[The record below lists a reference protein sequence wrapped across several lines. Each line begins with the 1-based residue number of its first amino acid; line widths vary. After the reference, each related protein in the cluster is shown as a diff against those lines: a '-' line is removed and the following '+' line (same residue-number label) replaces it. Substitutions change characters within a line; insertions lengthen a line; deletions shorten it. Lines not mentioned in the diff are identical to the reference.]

1 MVVAIYDWIPK
12 GMTIA
17 RRFLALLCL
26 AALWSLFAV
35 ATATAQTQGVEQA
48 GPSPSHFLAGR
59 LAQTREHLQQIAQAL
74 PALPRYFE
82 GVGESFRT
90 AAAGNTG
97 TARIGLG
104 IVLCLVAGAAV
115 EWAFRRGTGGVRSRR
130 RSATISR
137 LSDRLAQFGVAAALD
152 VGAVF
157 VFALGALIALIAQE
171 WPAPIQEAALSFI
184 VAVVGLRLASAVLT
198 ILLRP
203 KTDRDLAAFDLEP
216 RAARFWYRHLA
227 SLVGW
232 FALGWAAIVTVRLFG
247 MPHDGQLVL
256 AYLLGIGLVVIVL
269 TIVWRRAPATTQ
281 AASQT
286 TAARHTR
293 RSLASLAAVA
303 FWLLWAVGAMPTF
316 WFMTV
321 AVGLPLAIGAARRG
335 SRHLLRPILQPDGTP
350 EAPSVLGV
358 FVEQGLRAVLIV
370 GAIWLLLWGWNL
382 DVGSLAA
389 EENTATRL
397 VRGALHALI
406 ILLAADLVWSLLKA
420 LADNALA
427 KAQVTAGIDAEET
440 RRRARV
446 RTLLP
451 IGRNIAAIVLV
462 VMAGLMGLAALGVEI
477 APLIASAGVVGVAV
491 GFGAQ
496 TVVKDMISG
505 MFYMLD
511 DAFRVGEYI
520 QSGNYKGVVESFS
533 LRSVKLRHQ
542 RGPLFTIPFGVLGAV
557 QNMSRDWVIVKD
569 QIGITYD
576 SDVDLAKKLIKQIGL
591 ELAKDPDLGP
601 NILQPLKMQGIEQ
614 FGDYSINIRMKMMT
628 KPGEQFVI
636 RRRANAMIKKA
647 FDANGIH
654 FAFPTVQLAGG
665 GGDNDGAAAAMA
677 AQQLL
682 KPAAAPP
689 AA

>member
-1 MVVAIYDWIPK
+1 
-12 GMTIA
+12 MTHL
-17 RRFLALLCL
+17 RRSLALLSL
-26 AALWSLFAV
+26 ALLWMLV
-35 ATATAQTQGVEQA
+35 AAGTGTAQTPAPEQPA
-48 GPSPSHFLAGR
+48 TTPSHFLASR
-59 LAQTREHLQQIAQAL
+59 LVQTRAHLQQIAQAL

-82 GVGESFRT
+82 GVGDSFRT

-97 TARIGLG
+97 TSRIGLG
-104 IVLCLVAGAAV
+104 FVLCLLAGAAV
-115 EWAFRRGTGGVRSRR
+115 EGAFRRGTAGARARR
-130 RSATISR
+130 RSAEVRR
-137 LSDRLAQFGVAAALD
+137 LADRLTQFGVAAALD
-152 VGAVF
+152 LGAVF
-157 VFALGALIALIAQE
+157 IFALGAMIALLAQE
-171 WPAPIQEAALSFI
+171 WPAAIQEAAMSFI
-184 VAVVGLRLASAVLT
+184 VAVIWLRLASTALT

-203 KTDRDLAAFDLEP
+203 KIDRDLAAFDLEP
-216 RAARFWYRHLA
+216 MAARFWHRHLA
-227 SLVGW
+227 ALIGW

-247 MPHDGQLVL
+247 MPRDGQQLL

-269 TIVWRRAPATTQ
+269 SIVWRRPA
-281 AASQT
+281 AATEATSQT
-286 TAARHTR
+286 AVARHTG
-293 RSLASLAAVA
+293 RSLASLGAVA
-303 FWLLWAVGAMPTF
+303 FWLVWAVGAMPAF
-316 WFMTV
+316 WFLTA

-335 SRHLLRPILQPDGTP
+335 SRHLMRPVVRADGTP
-350 EAPSVLGV
+350 EAPSVLAV

-370 GAIWLLLWGWNL
+370 GAIWLLLWGWGL
-382 DVGSLAA
+382 DVVSLASQETA
-389 EENTATRL
+389 ATRL
-397 VRGALHALI
+397 VRGSLHALI
-406 ILLAADLVWSLLKA
+406 ILLLADLAWSLIKA

-427 KAQVTAGIDAEET
+427 KAQVTAGMDAEET
-440 RRRARV
+440 RRRARI

-451 IGRNIAAIVLV
+451 IGRNVAAIVLV
-462 VMAGLMGLAALGVEI
+462 VMAGLMALAALGVEI

-496 TVVKDMISG
+496 TVVRDMISG

-569 QIGITYD
+569 VIGITYD
-576 SDVDLAKKLIKQIGL
+576 SDVDKAKKLIKQIGL

-647 FDANGIH
+647 FDENGIH

-665 GGDNDGAAAAMA
+665 TNADNGAAAAA
-677 AQQLL
+677 AQSVL
-682 KPAAAPP
+682 KPAAP